1 MKRSHAAV
9 GHYPVE
15 IVFGPGVSGRV
26 ANLAPAAG
34 AKTDNSVLDPF
45 LSWSLHAV
53 LLDQRSAR
61 ITVAGTLAAGG
72 VNAHHAGSDDAVHVV
87 AVAVGDHRQVVHHA
101 QHWRN
106 AAGRVGGL
114 APPDDGDHVAGGGG
128 VTRRRHARRLDVVV
142 KGDGLGQLDQGQ
154 IVGEVRVVPLG
165 VGESVEGGDLHAVGL
180 AGGAHVVGPGP
191 DVKVEGAVGAV
202 GRGQDVVL
210 VEQGAAAEVG
220 VVDEHGHDPGEL
232 VFSGLFTADNL
243 VEGGGTLDTALGRHR
258 LHVRRLGGEPV
269 ASQLLGLLGEL
280 DDVLLPCDV
289 LHLLGEHGVPRLV
302 LADVAGPGR
311 APVLLGTQPTSLRE
325 GQGHGSE
332 KGEGYQDL
340 HGDQI
345 LIVLMS

>member
-9 GHYPVE
+9 GHDPVE

-26 ANLAPAAG
+26 ANLATAAG

-45 LSWSLHAV
+45 LSGSLHAV

-61 ITVAGTLAAGG
+61 ITVAGSLAAGG
-72 VNAHHAGSDDAVHVV
+72 VHTDHAGPDNAVHVV
-87 AVAVGDHRQVVHHA
+87 AVAVGDDGQVVDHA
-101 QHWRN
+101 QHRRD

-128 VTRRRHARRLDVVV
+128 VARRRHAGRLDVVV
-142 KGDGLGQLDQGQ
+142 EGDGLGQLDQGQ

-191 DVKVEGAVGAV
+191 DVEVEGAVGAV
-202 GRGQDVVL
+202 GRRQHVVF
-210 VEQGAAAEVG
+210 VEQGPAAEVG

-232 VFSGLFTADNL
+232 VFGGLLTADNL
-243 VEGGGTLDTALGRHR
+243 VEGGGTLDTALSRHG

-269 ASQLLGLLGEL
+269 PGQLLGLLGEL
-280 DDVLLPCDV
+280 DDVFLPCDV
-289 LHLLGEHGVPRLV
+289 LHLLGEHGVPGLV
-302 LADVAGPGR
+302 LADVPRLGR
-311 APVLLGTQPTSLRE
+311 APVLLGTEPASLGE
-325 GQGHGSE
+325 GQGDCGE

-340 HGDQI
+340 HVG
-345 LIVLMS
+345 